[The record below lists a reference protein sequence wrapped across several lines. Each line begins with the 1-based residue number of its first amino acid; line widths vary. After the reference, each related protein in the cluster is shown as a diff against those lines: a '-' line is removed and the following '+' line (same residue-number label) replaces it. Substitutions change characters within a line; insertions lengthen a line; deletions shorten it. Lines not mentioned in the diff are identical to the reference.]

1 MAALKSL
8 INEKHDYESVVIDSL
23 DWLERLVWDKL
34 CQQYGVESIEKV
46 DGGYA
51 RGYMHALSSPNDWKV
66 DRLKDCLDSIVGGD
80 WGDEPG
86 SDVDGRDL
94 VVLRVA
100 DFEQGS
106 VKTEDLTV
114 RAIKQSKIPHRLVTP
129 RSLLIEKSGGGE
141 KQWVG
146 RVVYPGELS
155 FESICSN
162 FIAKVEL
169 SRKYDARFFNYLF
182 STLYD
187 SEANRLHVRQTTGI
201 QNLAVEHYL
210 NTKVSLPLLPEQQRI
225 ADYLDASCEA
235 IDRAVETKQK
245 QLDTLDALRKSIIG
259 KAITQGLDPNVLMKD
274 SGEAWLGHVPKHW
287 TRHRIKDICKIS
299 PSYSTGKPDDTE
311 LCTVVPMESVST
323 RGEVDVDQA
332 CEFRDVNT
340 GLNLFENGD
349 VIFAKITPC
358 MENGKGAYVTNLPTQ
373 FAFGST
379 EFHVMRP
386 QTHRIDGQ
394 FLYFYTQ
401 NKVFRDWAEK
411 NMHGAAGQ
419 QRVGTN
425 FLKYTLIYLPSIT
438 EQRSICDFVVHRIHD
453 TRGVSQ
459 NISRQI
465 KTLIAYRKSL
475 VLNQAFT

>member
-1 MAALKSL
+1 MNATEADAAWST
-8 INEKHDYESVVIDSL
+8 
-23 DWLERLVWDKL
+23 
-34 CQQYGVESIEKV
+34 G
-46 DGGYA
+46 
-51 RGYMHALSSPNDWKV
+51 SPNDWKV

-187 SEANRLHVRQTTGI
+187 SEANRPHVRQTTGI

-245 QLDTLDALRKSIIG
+245 QLDTLDALRKSIIQ
-259 KAITQGLDPNVLMKD
+259 KAVTQGLDPNVPMKD
-274 SGEAWLGHVPKHW
+274 SGVEWLGPIPKHW
-287 TRHRIKDICKIS
+287 SAKKLKR
-299 PSYSTGKPDDTE
+299 
-311 LCTVVPMESVST
+311 VFA
-323 RGEVDVDQA
+323 EVDYGIS
-332 CEFRDVNT
+332 E
-340 GLNLFENGD
+340 
-349 VIFAKITPC
+349 
-358 MENGKGAYVTNLPTQ
+358 
-373 FAFGST
+373 ST
-379 EFHVMRP
+379 EQEGNFAILKMGNIVDGEIAFTKIEYVDEVPERLVLQTDDLLFNRTNSLDQVAKVAVFRGSKADRVSLASYLVRLRTTHHNHP
-386 QTHRIDGQ
+386 QYVNYLVNSERFLGLARKMAIPSVQQANLNPTRYCRLEVPVPPLDEQEAIARYLDERTKQIASVDGQ
-394 FLYFYTQ
+394 LRKQ
-401 NKVFRDWAEK
+401 IE
-411 NMHGAAGQ
+411 
-419 QRVGTN
+419 
-425 FLKYTLIYLPSIT
+425 TL
-438 EQRSICDFVVHRIHD
+438 
-453 TRGVSQ
+453 
-459 NISRQI
+459 N
-465 KTLIAYRKSL
+465 AYRKSL
-475 VLNQAFT
+475 IHECVTGKRRISIADLKKVQSHA